1 MKKLLMI
8 ISMLLLVF
16 TAGCSKQQAADAPAS
31 PAADVAYSVTDD
43 AGRTLHFEHKPQRI
57 VSLTYGTDEILTDLV
72 DIKRIMAYSR
82 WAGDSEISFITKEQA
97 YTVGRKVPENT
108 EAVYALQPDLVVVST
123 ATSSDLVRSLEGLGV
138 PVYIARSPHNY
149 KEMCAKIRGIAA
161 AVGEKQQGE
170 LMVQKMDTHLQQLQ
184 KRLRQIPSSERR
196 VAVAFNFT
204 SAMGRRGD
212 LLDSMLTMAYV
223 INGAAIACDNSKNE
237 HGTPAISKE
246 QVVRINP
253 DIFMLPTWNYNN
265 KQDVQ
270 GYAYAVMNDPAYRD
284 VKAVRNK
291 QIKFVSDKYR
301 YVASQHIVDA
311 IENIAHAVYPEIF

>member
-8 ISMLLLVF
+8 ISLLLLVF
-16 TAGCSKQQAADAPAS
+16 TAGCSKQQAADVPAS

-108 EAVYALQPDLVVVST
+108 EAVYALQPDLVVVSI

-149 KEMCAKIRGIAA
+149 KEMCDKIRGIA
-161 AVGEKQQGE
+161 
-170 LMVQKMDTHLQQLQ
+170 
-184 KRLRQIPSSERR
+184 
-196 VAVAFNFT
+196 
-204 SAMGRRGD
+204 
-212 LLDSMLTMAYV
+212 
-223 INGAAIACDNSKNE
+223 
-237 HGTPAISKE
+237 
-246 QVVRINP
+246 
-253 DIFMLPTWNYNN
+253 
-265 KQDVQ
+265 
-270 GYAYAVMNDPAYRD
+270 
-284 VKAVRNK
+284 
-291 QIKFVSDKYR
+291 
-301 YVASQHIVDA
+301 
-311 IENIAHAVYPEIF
+311 